1 MSPEIGEAEAMAGA
15 EKGAPPAWAVRVR
28 GERKARGWDVHTTAR
43 LLRETAGDHGRDLP
57 GHEDLVRTI
66 RRWESGATMMVSER
80 YRLLFSR
87 AMGIPE
93 AILFAPAGTLS
104 PFDGA
109 ADNEG
114 RSAEEA
120 GDPTNR
126 RDVFRVGLAA
136 ALGRV
141 LGDAADEAMEF
152 TRRAGQSAIG
162 RSALDHLEVV
172 ITDIV
177 TNSRRSSPTD
187 VFTVARAYRQR
198 VDQLIRSPHTL
209 REGRELYVYAGLLSQ
224 QLASLAHDLGDP
236 ATAHAYAIDA
246 FEHAHQAGNDELY
259 GHAANVLVSI
269 TLQTNQPDK
278 ALSAAQRG
286 LARVPT
292 AHALAV
298 RLNAQAARACANLG
312 RRAECES
319 LFRTAQEIYERLPGT
334 ALGRFGIDAGASG
347 AAPVIPSYSATAWLA
362 LGDFERARRSAEAA
376 VTAYEAKPVHNRL
389 PSGEASARLYLG
401 IALAYLGSPDE
412 ALALGTRSLDSP
424 RMTAPVRARAAQLD
438 RVLTKRYS
446 GVNGV
451 LEFHER
457 RLSLAT

>member
-1 MSPEIGEAEAMAGA
+1 M
-15 EKGAPPAWAVRVR
+15 
-28 GERKARGWDVHTTAR
+28 AR
-43 LLRETAGDHGRDLP
+43 LLRQAAGDRVRDLP

-66 RRWESGATMMVSER
+66 RRWESGAIAMVSER

-93 AILFAPAGTLS
+93 AILFAPERALS
-104 PFDGA
+104 PFDGTT
-109 ADNEG
+109 DNES
-114 RSAEEA
+114 RSSGDEGE

-126 RDVFRVGLAA
+126 RDVFKVGLAA

-152 TRRAGQSAIG
+152 TRRAGQSAVG
-162 RSALDHLEVV
+162 QSTLDHLEVV

-177 TNSRRSSPTD
+177 VNSRRSSPTD
-187 VFTVARAYRQR
+187 VFTVARAYRHR
-198 VDQLIRSPHTL
+198 VDRLIRSPHTL

-224 QLASLAHDLGDP
+224 ELAWLAHATGDP
-236 ATAHAYAIDA
+236 VAANAYAVDA
-246 FEHAHQAGNDELY
+246 FEHAHQAGHDELY
-259 GHAANVLVSI
+259 GHAANVLVAV
-269 TLQTNQPDK
+269 TFQADQPGQ

-312 RRAECES
+312 RRAGCES
-319 LFRTAQEIYERLPGT
+319 LFRTAEEVYERLPGT
-334 ALGRFGIDAGASG
+334 SPGRFGIDAGASG

-376 VTAYEAKPVHNRL
+376 VTAYEARPAHNRL
-389 PSGEASARLYLG
+389 PSGEAGARLYLG
-401 IALAYLGSPDE
+401 IALAHLGSPEE

-424 RMTAPVRARAAQLD
+424 RMTAPIRSRAAQLD
-438 RVLTKRYS
+438 RVLTKRYPGVS
-446 GVNGV
+446 GVSD
-451 LEFHER
+451 FHGR
-457 RLSLAT
+457 RLAPAT

>member
-1 MSPEIGEAEAMAGA
+1 MAGA
-15 EKGAPPAWAVRVR
+15 EKGTPPAWAVRVR
-28 GERKARGWDVHTTAR
+28 GERKARGWDVHTMAR

-66 RRWESGATMMVSER
+66 RRWESGATLMVSER

-152 TRRAGQSAIG
+152 TRRAGQSAVG
-162 RSALDHLEVV
+162 RGALDHLSVV
-172 ITDIV
+172 ITDIT
-177 TNSRRSSPTD
+177 TNSRRSSPAD
-187 VFTVARAYRQR
+187 VFTVARAYRHR

-209 REGRELYVYAGLLSQ
+209 REGRELYVYAGWLSQ
-224 QLASLAHDLGDP
+224 QLARLAHELGDP
-236 ATAHAYAIDA
+236 VSAHAYAIDT
-246 FEHAHQAGNDELY
+246 FEHAHQAGDNELY
-259 GHAANVLVSI
+259 GWAANDLVSI
-269 TLQTNQPDK
+269 AIQAKQPDQ

-286 LARVPT
+286 LVRVPKG
-292 AHALAV
+292 HALAV
-298 RLNAQAARACANLG
+298 RLNAQAARAHAHLG
-312 RRAECES
+312 QRTECES
-319 LFRTAQEIYERLPGT
+319 LFRTAGEIYERLPSRSP
-334 ALGRFGIDAGASG
+334 GRFGTDVGAL
-347 AAPVIPSYSATAWLA
+347 ATAPVIPSYSATAWLT
-362 LGDFERARRSAEAA
+362 LGDFQQARHHAETA
-376 VTAYEAKPVHNRL
+376 VTTYEAKPAQNRL

-401 IALAYLGSPDE
+401 IALAHLGSPEE
-412 ALALGTRSLDSP
+412 AIALGTQSLESP
-424 RMTAPVRARAAQLD
+424 RMNILIRSRAAQLD
-438 RVLTKRYS
+438 HILTKRYPGMS
-446 GVNGV
+446 DVS
-451 LEFHER
+451 EFHER
-457 RLSLAT
+457 RLALVTQS